1 MEDGSLQELPT
12 DNPGRPCREDPG
24 VGTSLDQSV
33 PCAEVRGVSIAR
45 VHGLHTT
52 VHTLGTRLSERHI
65 VRQGGVLCINT
76 V

>member
-33 PCAEVRGVSIAR
+33 PCAEVRGVSIASPQTPY
-45 VHGLHTT
+45 HCPYPG
-52 VHTLGTRLSERHI
+52 
-65 VRQGGVLCINT
+65 NKAF
-76 V
+76 